1 MIYCKKIDD
10 QYSDIEIEGDN
21 YTIVDEIATTPC
33 AVHGEYLKNQPQDA
47 PLFRALI
54 REMVKEDGM
63 LWGNAGKAEKQ

>member
-1 MIYCKKIDD
+1 M
-10 QYSDIEIEGDN
+10 
-21 YTIVDEIATTPC
+21 DEIATTLC

-63 LWGNAGKAEKQ
+63 LWGNAGKEEKQ